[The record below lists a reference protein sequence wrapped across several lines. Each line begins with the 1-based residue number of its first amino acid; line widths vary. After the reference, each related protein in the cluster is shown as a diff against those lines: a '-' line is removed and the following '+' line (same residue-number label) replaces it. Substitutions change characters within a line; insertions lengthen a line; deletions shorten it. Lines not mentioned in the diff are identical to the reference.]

1 MRLYI
6 QEKNNLVK
14 FNLPIKIDGS
24 MLFSYK
30 SKETGLEKSINVD
43 AIDGEWVLKS
53 NGNVNI
59 VLNNSFVDKIVLK
72 DYMCVPL
79 SIIGTNSYVCL
90 FYRIN
95 K

>member
-30 SKETGLEKSINVD
+30 SKETGLDKSINVD
-43 AIDGEWVLKS
+43 AIDGEWVLK
-53 NGNVNI
+53 I
-59 VLNNSFVDKIVLK
+59 K
-72 DYMCVPL
+72 
-79 SIIGTNSYVCL
+79 
-90 FYRIN
+90 
-95 K
+95 